1 MNGIL
6 VIDKPQGWTSHDVVA
21 KLRGILRQKKIGHTG
36 TLDPMAT
43 GVLPVALG
51 KATKVCGMLTDWDK
65 EYEAELLLGR
75 QLISRLVLA
84 GGDHAQD
91 ILLHLLHHRKTGD
104 KLRIHFSLF
113 HISVLLSVLYSIGLP
128 ASVRLLICLPNHLRQ
143 PAALNILIGSLH
155 LLAEIPVFPQA
166 GHHRAEVLMNR
177 TGHIAQRK
185 IRA

>member
-1 MNGIL
+1 MEQREM
-6 VIDKPQGWTSHDVVA
+6 D
-21 KLRGILRQKKIGHTG
+21 
-36 TLDPMAT
+36 
-43 GVLPVALG
+43 
-51 KATKVCGMLTDWDK
+51 
-65 EYEAELLLGR
+65 AE
-75 QLISRLVLA
+75 LISRLPVVE
-84 GGDHAQD
+84 QVEQY
-91 ILLHLLHHRKTGD
+91 ILRMISSGQYQPGD

-128 ASVRLLICLPNHLRQ
+128 ASVRLPVRLPNHLRQ

-185 IRA
+185 IRV